1 VLAERRIVVDVLLEK
16 ITPAVVVAPER
27 VIVVATF
34 CTPVFCELKTAT
46 EVELALCL
54 CGFPQGAPDDQAL
67 AVLHTPP
74 PAVFQYCSVCAEA
87 LGIKPTKRP
96 IRASA
101 TTRGSRRLNH
111 EPEKKNAVFETL
123 DIKII
128 VF

>member
-54 CGFPQGAPDDQAL
+54 CAVPQGAPDDQAL
-67 AVLHTPP
+67 AVLHNPP
-74 PAVFQYCSVCAEA
+74 PPVFQYCSVCAEA
-87 LGIKPTKRP
+87 LGISANRARRIKSAAEDFRKRT
-96 IRASA
+96 IEKSA
-101 TTRGSRRLNH
+101 VLRDGLRGFFM
-111 EPEKKNAVFETL
+111 V
-123 DIKII
+123 
-128 VF
+128 